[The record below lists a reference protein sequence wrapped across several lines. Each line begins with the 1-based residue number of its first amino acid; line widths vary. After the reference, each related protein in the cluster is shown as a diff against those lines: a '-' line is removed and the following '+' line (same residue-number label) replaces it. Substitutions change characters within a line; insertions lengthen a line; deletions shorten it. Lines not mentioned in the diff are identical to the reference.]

1 MSLSQ
6 ITVSPNWKLVVHLL
20 TWNDALARYS
30 RHVWRSRTTLFR
42 GTRKDTR
49 QSWTTHASFLRDH
62 ERKFSIHDS
71 GNYGGNHGRCV
82 PCSRIVSPRAL
93 SLDHARFSGLTA
105 PSSNRSSSCVERSSS
120 PLSPPSLVL
129 STHLVGLLEIAFDR
143 SLPLGTMR
151 PCSSLRLSTWLFDII
166 EEQHVIEEL

>member
-1 MSLSQ
+1 M
-6 ITVSPNWKLVVHLL
+6 
-20 TWNDALARYS
+20 
-30 RHVWRSRTTLFR
+30 FR

-105 PSSNRSSSCVERSSS
+105 PSSNHSSSCVERSSLPPS
-120 PLSPPSLVL
+120 PSLVL
-129 STHLVGLLEIAFDR
+129 STHLFGRFVGNCIRRRILA
-143 SLPLGTMR
+143 SWR
-151 PCSSLRLSTWLFDII
+151 PCSSLFEDLIIRYYWRNSTLRNCRLISVDWRITTL
-166 EEQHVIEEL
+166 

>member
-1 MSLSQ
+1 M
-6 ITVSPNWKLVVHLL
+6 VHLL

-120 PLSPPSLVL
+120 PLSPRPWFCPRTSSVCWKLH
-129 STHLVGLLEIAFDR
+129 STDPCPLARCDLAAVSVWALDYSILLR
-143 SLPLGTMR
+143 NSTL
-151 PCSSLRLSTWLFDII
+151 LRNCRLISVDWRITTL
-166 EEQHVIEEL
+166 